1 MRRRSFKKLDRQR
14 SIPSFNVRAI
24 NRRKSARKNG
34 KEGRKFAA
42 TYIVESTLFPA
53 SAVEYF
59 IIVINTV
66 QMRRGFKRGVI
77 NEIKYRHFRR

>member
-1 MRRRSFKKLDRQR
+1 MFDRSSTISLPLTLSPLMSKIGDKK
-14 SIPSFNVRAI
+14 
-24 NRRKSARKNG
+24 KWKG
-34 KEGRKFAA
+34 EGRKFAA
-42 TYIVESTLFPA
+42 TCIVESTLFPA